1 MAASKAH
8 TSDGLLDIVI
18 LKNSGSF
25 KMLDEFVKMR
35 GEGDNSNNDSN
46 EYTDDGNILYTNARG
61 GSGDLYISTNFSWSS
76 LPFCEILNAHFIN
89 PDTVTYVLVS
99 PIKLR

>member
-1 MAASKAH
+1 MITAVIVNGRFLGGGFMAASKAH

-35 GEGDNSNNDSN
+35 GEDDNSSNDSN
-46 EYTDDGNILYTNARG
+46 EYTDDGNILYTKARG
-61 GSGDLYISTNFSWSS
+61 G
-76 LPFCEILNAHFIN
+76 
-89 PDTVTYVLVS
+89 
-99 PIKLR
+99 

>member
-35 GEGDNSNNDSN
+35 GEDDNSNNDSN
-46 EYTDDGNILYTNARG
+46 EYTDDGNILYTKVRG
-61 GSGDLYISTNFSWSS
+61 VVATYILAQIFHGRPYLSAKF
-76 LPFCEILNAHFIN
+76 
-89 PDTVTYVLVS
+89 
-99 PIKLR
+99 